1 MGTATINTT
10 SDPDSAVKG
19 TSTSQTAGVSMI
31 DYRASS
37 IAYTDSYTWI

>member
-1 MGTATINTT
+1 MATATINTT
-10 SDPDSAVKG
+10 SDSDSAVKG
-19 TSTSQTAGVSMI
+19 TSTIQTAGMAMI